1 MAPTSRPLEA
11 SMIRARLRFNA
22 STDLEVYNK
31 TLTESVS
38 GFGVSVAV
46 TETDVDASNTVVV
59 GDATIDAG
67 ISDVEIFTDHEALIV
82 ADTNLTMVSAVS
94 GAANATTNARY
105 TGNNTI
111 NFNDADVK
119 GRNVEVYA
127 GQAKNA
133 TGNDLYVNSAA
144 NIFAASMYP
153 NISIPIAL
161 GDVDENNRINVTG
174 DSRLRAVQ
182 DVALEALTGIAA
194 GDRVLREGAVVSLS
208 AIPYGFDAIQNG
220 DDDTTNRV
228 SIGSNT
234 EVTGGAFN
242 ELSYKVFAIN
252 NPDNMGSGTN
262 ANIPLPAGVDLSSGP
277 VTLTSQQKNHI
288 RRRRA

>member
-1 MAPTSRPLEA
+1 MR
-11 SMIRARLRFNA
+11 
-22 STDLEVYNK
+22 V
-31 TLTESVS
+31 
-38 GFGVSVAV
+38 
-46 TETDVDASNTVVV
+46 
-59 GDATIDAG
+59 
-67 ISDVEIFTDHEALIV
+67 
-82 ADTNLTMVSAVS
+82 
-94 GAANATTNARY
+94 
-105 TGNNTI
+105 
-111 NFNDADVK
+111 
-119 GRNVEVYA
+119 
-127 GQAKNA
+127 AKNA

-228 SIGSNT
+228 SIGSDT

-277 VTLTSQQKNHI
+277 VTLTAQQKVTFGVDGHELDYEFAEVGVEGISLDASQGSTVIKLVKEDGTTSGTSPNAFAGGELGASYLLRNVTGQTVQLQPHLVDFSDTSVW
-288 RRRRA
+288 RSPPVTPMT